1 MKGEDIMKHSK
12 LVVDAAV
19 RAKVAEMF
27 GFTTVDG
34 AAPIS
39 ANSVG
44 GVVTV
49 EVDGTE
55 YTRAYEVR
63 VIATAPIEDVS
74 AEEQHE
80 ARVEAYERKTREAAE
95 KKAAAAEEKARKI
108 AKKKEKE
115 AEKAKKEEEGE

>member
-12 LVVDAAV
+12 LIVDAAV

-27 GFTTVDG
+27 GFTAVDG
-34 AAPIS
+34 ASPIS

-108 AKKKEKE
+108 AKKK
-115 AEKAKKEEEGE
+115 AEKAKKEDEGE

>member
-1 MKGEDIMKHSK
+1 MKGEDNMKHSK
-12 LVVDAAV
+12 LIVDAAV

-27 GFTTVDG
+27 GFTAVDG
-34 AAPIS
+34 ASPIS

-108 AKKKEKE
+108 AKKK

>member
-12 LVVDAAV
+12 LIVDAAV

-27 GFTTVDG
+27 GFTAVDG
-34 AAPIS
+34 ASPIS

-44 GVVTV
+44 GIVTV

-108 AKKKEKE
+108 AKKK

>member
-1 MKGEDIMKHSK
+1 MKEEDIMKHSK
-12 LVVDAAV
+12 LIVDAAV

-27 GFTTVDG
+27 GFTAVDG
-34 AAPIS
+34 ASPIS

-44 GVVTV
+44 GIVTV

-108 AKKKEKE
+108 AKKK
-115 AEKAKKEEEGE
+115 AEKAKKEDEGE

>member
-1 MKGEDIMKHSK
+1 MKEEDIMKHSK
-12 LVVDAAV
+12 LIVDAAV

-27 GFTTVDG
+27 GFTAVDG
-34 AAPIS
+34 ASPIS

-108 AKKKEKE
+108 AKKK